1 MSGTYTE
8 AQVDAAVKHN
18 VDDAHVF
25 VYIPSPEAL
34 AITSGT
40 EEKVTT
46 FEENNLSPKKFT
58 IVGGVIT
65 YTGTP
70 DIEIKLSASMSITTI
85 ANNITAT
92 FYFAKNG
99 VVDTKSAIT
108 RKIGTG
114 SDEGAVSNE
123 QPFTLSSGDTIELF
137 ADVSSS
143 TTLTMQ
149 TCKMNCVLV
158 EVL

>member
-1 MSGTYTE
+1 MSVTYTE
-8 AQVDAAVKHN
+8 AQVDSAVKKSVN
-18 VDDAHVF
+18 DAHVF
-25 VYIPSPEAL
+25 TYLASPEAL
-34 AITSGT
+34 GITAGT
-40 EEKVTT
+40 PEKLTT
-46 FEENNLSPKKFT
+46 LITNNLLPKNFT

-70 DIEIKLSASMSITTI
+70 DIEVKISASMSMTTV

-92 FYFAKNG
+92 FYFAKNDT
-99 VVDTKSAIT
+99 VDTKSAIT

-114 SDEGAVSNE
+114 TDEGAVPNE
-123 QPFTLSSGDTIELF
+123 HVFTLSTGDTIELYV
-137 ADVSSS
+137 DVSAS

-149 TCKMNCVLV
+149 TCKMDTTLV